1 MAYVLLVGI
10 IGYVAVFFYSV
21 FFSVR
26 FQFGKESNDERG
38 KNILNTSYG
47 LAFPFFILGWFFLF
61 LFDEYFASLSLEGY
75 KMAVWFILTG
85 GYIIHAAS
93 LFYLR
98 RVS

>member
-1 MAYVLLVGI
+1 MAFVLLIGI
-10 IGYVAVFFYSV
+10 IGYLAVFFYSV

-26 FQFGKESNDERG
+26 FQFGKESNDEGG
-38 KNILNTSYG
+38 KKILNTSYG
-47 LAFPFFILGWFFLF
+47 VAFPFFILGWFFLF
-61 LFDEYFASLSLEGY
+61 LIDEYFVSLSYEGY
-75 KMAVWFILTG
+75 KMSVWFILTG